1 MQKQQQHMKTH
12 LNITV
17 GQINPTIGDMA
28 GNIALMLDVARKA
41 QADDADVVV
50 FPELSLTGYS
60 PADLLDDR
68 LFDERLAAA
77 IHDLY
82 QATLETPG
90 LHWVV
95 GLPLRRGSEG
105 RPFYNALQVLVDGK
119 RIHTQ
124 FKQLLPTYG
133 VFDERRHFEP
143 GPDEGKVVRIHGV
156 TVGFLICED
165 AWNADGRDYP
175 VNPFKRLADA
185 APDLVISINASP
197 SHKGKRQARH
207 EVFAKACARYELPL
221 LYVAQVGGQDQLVF
235 DGASF
240 AVDAA
245 GRVVFEAARFASE
258 APTLR
263 FDVARQTFLDLDGA
277 GLPLV
282 PTDGLPV
289 MEFYRQQIVLGI
301 RDYARRCGFTK
312 VLVGSSGGIDSA
324 LTLVL
329 AVEAMGA
336 ENVEAITMPSEYSS
350 DGSVSDSEVLC
361 RNLGV
366 KLHHISIREIVDQF
380 SNTMLASTVGER
392 PRGLA
397 LENLQARIRATL
409 LMTYSNQYGHLLLTT
424 GNKSELSVGFFTFGG
439 DGLGGLCVPGD
450 LYKTEVFLVCE
461 HINRMVGWELIPR
474 TIIEKPPSAELAPD
488 QKDTDSLPPYPVLD
502 EILKLLIEGGVL
514 ELDEFNQAV
523 TVFRELQATEEGA
536 ATIAK
541 VQRLIA
547 RSEYKRRQAP
557 PIIRVRARAF
567 GTGRQ
572 VPITAKQY

>member
-1 MQKQQQHMKTH
+1 MQKLQTKDH

-17 GQINPTIGDMA
+17 GQINPTIGDMD
-28 GNIALMLDVARKA
+28 GNIQLMLAVARKA
-41 QADDADVVV
+41 QAEGADVVV
-50 FPELSLTGYS
+50 FPELSLTGYT
-60 PADLLDDR
+60 PGDLLDDGLFQVR
-68 LFDERLAAA
+68 LEAA
-77 IHDLY
+77 IHELY
-82 QATLETPG
+82 QATNETPG

-95 GLPLRRGSEG
+95 GLPLRRGDEG

-143 GPDEGKVVRIHGV
+143 GPDEGRVVRIHGV
-156 TVGFLICED
+156 TVGWLICED
-165 AWNADGRDYP
+165 GWNDEGRDYP

-197 SHKGKRQARH
+197 SHKGKRQQRH
-207 EVFAKACARYELPL
+207 EVFSKACARHELPL

-240 AVDAA
+240 AVDST
-245 GRVVFEAARFASE
+245 GRVVFEAARFAPDS
-258 APTLR
+258 PTLR
-263 FDVARQTFLDLDGA
+263 FDVAARGFRDLGGA
-277 GLPLV
+277 DLPPV
-282 PTDGLPV
+282 PAEGLPV

-324 LTLVL
+324 LTLAL

-380 SNTMLASTVGER
+380 SNTMLGSTVGER

-450 LYKTEVFLVCE
+450 LFKTEVVELCE
-461 HINRMVGWELIPR
+461 HINRTAGWDIIPR
-474 TIIEKPPSAELAPD
+474 SIIDKPPSAELAPD

-502 EILKLLIEGGVL
+502 PILMLLIEGLLL
-514 ELDEFNQAV
+514 ELDEYNHAV
-523 TVFRELQATEEGA
+523 TVFRELQATEEGT
-536 ATIAK
+536 ATVAK

>member
-1 MQKQQQHMKTH
+1 MKSH
-12 LNITV
+12 LNITL
-17 GQINPTIGDMA
+17 GQINPTIGDLA
-28 GNIALMLDVARKA
+28 GNIALMLSVARKA
-41 QADDADVVV
+41 QSDGADVVV

-60 PADLLDDR
+60 PGDLLDDGLFQAR
-68 LFDERLAAA
+68 LDPAVQT
-77 IHDLY
+77 LY
-82 QATLETPG
+82 QATHETPG

-95 GLPLRRGSEG
+95 GLPLRRGFDG
-105 RPFYNALQVLVDGK
+105 RPFHNALQVVVDGK
-119 RIHTQ
+119 PVHTQ

-143 GPDEGKVVRIHGV
+143 GPDIGKVLRIHGV
-156 TVGFLICED
+156 AVGFLICED
-165 AWNADGRDYP
+165 GWNDDARDYE

-197 SHKGKRQARH
+197 SHKGKRQTRH
-207 EVFAKACARYELPL
+207 AVFSKACVRHELPL

-240 AVDAA
+240 AVGAD
-245 GRVVFEAARFASE
+245 GRVVFEAARFAPDS
-258 APTLR
+258 PTLQ
-263 FDVARQTFLDLDGA
+263 FDVAAGGFLDLA
-277 GLPLV
+277 GGDLPPV
-282 PTDGLPV
+282 PEDGLPV

-324 LTLVL
+324 LTLAL

-336 ENVEAITMPSEYSS
+336 DNVVAITMPSEYSS
-350 DGSVSDSEVLC
+350 EGSVSDSEVLC
-361 RNLGV
+361 QNLGV
-366 KLHHISIREIVDQF
+366 KLHHVSIREIVDQF
-380 SNTMLASTVGER
+380 SNTMLASTVGVR
-392 PRGLA
+392 PSGLA
-397 LENLQARIRATL
+397 LENLQARIRKMVE
-409 LMTYSNQYGHLLLTT
+409 MTYSNQFDYLVLTT
-424 GNKSELSVGFFTFGG
+424 GNKSENSVGFFTFGG

-450 LYKTEVFLVCE
+450 LFKTEVFELCE
-461 HINRMVGWELIPR
+461 HINRTAGWDVIPR
-474 TIIEKPPSAELAPD
+474 AIIDKPPSAELAPG

-502 EILKLLIEGGVL
+502 EILKVLIEGGQ
-514 ELDEFNQAV
+514 LDAPEFDHAV
-523 TVFRELQATEEGA
+523 TVFRALQATEEGA

-572 VPITAKQY
+572 IPITAKQY